1 MIDTEIVE
9 VPNPSHPFG
18 VRGVGETLIV
28 APLAVCANAV
38 SRSLI
43 CEHRSADV
51 AAAPV
56 GSD

>member
-18 VRGVGETLIV
+18 VRGVRDADCAAGSLCQRGIAV
-28 APLAVCANAV
+28 ARYANY
-38 SRSLI
+38 
-43 CEHRSADV
+43 RSADV